1 MISIHLSDEEITAA
15 AVGERPPRTDNHL
28 QICAECQE
36 HLLACR
42 ERLADLRRDVCYSGG
57 RSALDWGRQ
66 SRGIRQRI
74 VAAQIAA
81 TERINT
87 GFALVSSALAVA
99 LVICLF
105 LFRTTEPATPT
116 PGIQISDAALLNQ
129 VENQLD
135 ENLPDALQPANLL
148 VGEMGGIQDQSAI
161 RTVRYSRSRTRTEQ

>member
-28 QICAECQE
+28 QICAECQD

-42 ERLADLRRDVCYSGG
+42 ERLASLRQDVCYSAG

-99 LVICLF
+99 LVVCLF
-105 LFRTTEPATPT
+105 LFRTPEPTTIPV
-116 PGIQISDAALLNQ
+116 QISDAVLLNQ

-135 ENLPDALQPANLL
+135 EELPDALQPANLL

-161 RTVRYSRSRTRTEQ
+161 RTVRYSHSRTRTEQ